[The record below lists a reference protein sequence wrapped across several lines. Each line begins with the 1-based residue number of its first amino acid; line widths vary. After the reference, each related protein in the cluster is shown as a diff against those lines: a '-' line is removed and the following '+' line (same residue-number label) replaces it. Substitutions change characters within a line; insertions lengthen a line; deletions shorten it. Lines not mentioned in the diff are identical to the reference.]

1 MSNDELQAEE
11 RHFARVSAS
20 ETPTP
25 REKAACL
32 SSQPE
37 NALRGIKIFK
47 KNVYKITPS
56 VFTPILI
63 FQSLNLMELKLVYCS

>member
-20 ETPTP
+20 KTATP
-25 REKAACL
+25 RETAACL

-37 NALRGIKIFK
+37 NALREFKYFK
-47 KNVYKITPS
+47 KNDTK
-56 VFTPILI
+56 
-63 FQSLNLMELKLVYCS
+63 

>member
-20 ETPTP
+20 EAPTP
-25 REKAACL
+25 RETAACL

-37 NALRGIKIFK
+37 NALKEI
-47 KNVYKITPS
+47 
-56 VFTPILI
+56 
-63 FQSLNLMELKLVYCS
+63 